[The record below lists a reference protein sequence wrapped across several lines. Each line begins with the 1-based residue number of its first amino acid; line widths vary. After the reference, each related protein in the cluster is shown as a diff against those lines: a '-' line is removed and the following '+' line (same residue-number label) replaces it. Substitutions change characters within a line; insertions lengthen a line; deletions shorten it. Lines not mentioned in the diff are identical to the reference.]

1 METQG
6 FGAGASSDSAV
17 GISPIGIRHLTTP
30 IPTRKRTTF
39 LIATE
44 IRSWDSATRTI
55 GDIWA
60 ADSLR
65 GRFARGAV
73 WSLIGAVISQGSNLA
88 ASVITARL
96 LGREQFGEYGM
107 IQSTVGMFGVFAG
120 VGLGLTATKYVA
132 ELRATDAARAGCI
145 IALGTAVTIG
155 AATLATVTLLAAA
168 PWLANSLNAPHLS
181 AELRIA
187 AGLLFLNAVN
197 GTQTG
202 VLAGFEAF
210 RTIARVN
217 LIRGVL
223 TLPLAVGGVLLW
235 NLRGAVLAMVAVAA
249 AGWILNHFAI
259 HAECTRNRVPVR
271 WERFWSARAILW
283 QFSLPALL
291 GSAMTMPA
299 MWASS
304 SLLVNQPHGYAE
316 MGVFSAANQWRTA
329 VAFLP
334 SLFSQPLL
342 SMLSNLG
349 VADIKSFRKLLRANL
364 LLSLAVSVLIAA
376 PIVLCSPWIMKAY
389 GRDFLVGRPVLILLV
404 VATVISSTAAVIGQ
418 AIASLDRMWWAFI
431 LNSVWALVLL
441 ASAVFLVPRYG
452 AMGLAWAF
460 LVSYL
465 VHALTV
471 STYVQVHLRRRRVR
485 PQPAL

>member
-1 METQG
+1 MLSVLTVQESWNE
-6 FGAGASSDSAV
+6 ASSA
-17 GISPIGIRHLTTP
+17 IRDT
-30 IPTRKRTTF
+30 
-39 LIATE
+39 
-44 IRSWDSATRTI
+44 W
-55 GDIWA
+55 G

-73 WSLIGAVISQGSNLA
+73 WSLIGAVISQGCALA

-120 VGLGLTATKYVA
+120 MGLGLTATKYVA
-132 ELRATDAARAGCI
+132 ELRVTNPERAGRI
-145 IALGTAVTIG
+145 IALSTAVALGTATTAVV
-155 AATLATVTLLAAA
+155 ALFAVA
-168 PWLANSLNAPHLS
+168 PWLAASTLNAPHLS

-187 AGLLFLNAVN
+187 AGVLFLNALN

-217 LIRGVL
+217 LTRGVL
-223 TLPLAVGGVLLW
+223 TFPLAVAGVLLW
-235 NLRGAVLAMVAVAA
+235 HLRGAVAALVVATAV
-249 AGWILNHFAI
+249 GWILNYVAI
-259 HAECTRNRVPVR
+259 RAECRRNRFAVR
-271 WERFWSARAILW
+271 WEGFWSERVILW
-283 QFSLPALL
+283 KFSLPAFL
-291 GSAMTMPA
+291 GGAMTSPA
-299 MWASS
+299 MWAASS
-304 SLLVNQPHGYAE
+304 ILVNQPHGYAE
-316 MGVFSAANQWRTA
+316 MGVFSAANQWRAA

-334 SLFSQPLL
+334 SLLSQPLL

-349 VADIKSFRKLLRANL
+349 GLGDSKPFRKLLRANL
-364 LLSLAVSVLIAA
+364 LLSFGLSVLIAV

-404 VATVISSTAAVIGQ
+404 LATVISSTASVIGQ
-418 AIASLDRMWWAFI
+418 AIASLDRMWWGMG

-441 ASAVFLVPRYG
+441 ASAAFLVPRYG
-452 AMGLAWAF
+452 ALGLAGAF
-460 LVSYL
+460 LASYS

-471 STYVQVHLRRRRVR
+471 SIYLQVEFGKHVVHSQPTVCGRCDA
-485 PQPAL
+485 PQLEND